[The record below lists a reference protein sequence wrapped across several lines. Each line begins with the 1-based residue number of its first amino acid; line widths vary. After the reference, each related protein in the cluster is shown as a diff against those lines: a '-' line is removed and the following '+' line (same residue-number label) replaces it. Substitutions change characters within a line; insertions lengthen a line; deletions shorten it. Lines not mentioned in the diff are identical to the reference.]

1 MGKRTVLIVDDDKII
16 REQLEKEMARNFF
29 ITFTATDGRS
39 ALEVFDRESV
49 DILLLDVRLPDM
61 DGLDVLG
68 QVKAKKPECEVI
80 VMTGFGSHDIA
91 IKALRYGAIDY
102 LEKPIQS
109 EVLTA
114 AIGRA
119 SEKLSER
126 EELSYKN
133 SLLLIDDDQLTL
145 KLLTRALEREGYT
158 VYSADNGKDGLKI
171 IESNKIDVLIVDIQM
186 EGMNGIEVLEQAKKM
201 YMDIEGIMV
210 TGHRDQAL
218 AVKALRA
225 GALDYIAKPVHME
238 ELYLSIEKAINNINL
253 NRNRLYRNRE
263 LTITS
268 EIINKMNEELE
279 RKIEERTEK
288 LKATQGQLFQTSKL
302 ATLGEMAAGLAHE
315 LNQPLA
321 GISLTSKHLT
331 KLSERDRL
339 TKELVTSSLQDIDNS
354 VKRMSLIIQHIRTFA
369 RQDTMKFI
377 SVDVPETIDYAL
389 NLLGEQLRLREIEIV
404 REISGNLPAVHGEPY
419 QIEQVWI
426 NLITNARDALDDAE
440 KKWQAEG
447 KEYQKRLAIS
457 VILTELGDEKYVVV
471 TFHDNGVGM
480 TAAQQEKMF
489 EPFYTTKE
497 VGKGTGLGLSIIF
510 GIVESHKGRFEVE
523 SEEGKGTTMRAF
535 FPVESKP
542 L

>member
-1 MGKRTVLIVDDDKII
+1 MRRRTVLIVDDDRII
-16 REQLEKEMARNFF
+16 REQLEKELARNYFS
-29 ITFTATDGRS
+29 TFTAADGRS
-39 ALEVFDRESV
+39 ALGVFTRESI

-61 DGLDVLG
+61 DGLEVLEK
-68 QVKAKKPECEVI
+68 VKAEKPECEVI
-80 VMTGFGSHDIA
+80 VMTGFGSHDVA

-102 LEKPIQS
+102 IEKPIQS

-119 SEKLSER
+119 QEKLSER
-126 EELSYKN
+126 EDLTYKN
-133 SLLLIDDDQLTL
+133 FLLIIDDDKTTL
-145 KLLTRALEREGYT
+145 KALTRALEKEGYI
-158 VYSADNGKDGLKI
+158 VYSAGNGKDGLKI

-186 EGMNGIEVLEQAKKM
+186 EGLNGIEVLEQAKKM
-201 YMDIEGIMV
+201 YMDIEGIMI
-210 TGHRDQAL
+210 TGHRDQEL
-218 AVKALRA
+218 AIQALRA
-225 GALDYIAKPVHME
+225 GALDYIVKPVHME
-238 ELYLSIEKAINNINL
+238 ELYLSIQKAIERINL

-263 LTITS
+263 LKITS

-279 RKIEERTEK
+279 RRIEERTEK

-339 TKELVTSSLQDIDNS
+339 TKETLAVSLQDIDDS

-369 RQDTMKFI
+369 RQDTLKFI
-377 SVDVPETIDYAL
+377 SVDIPETIDYAL
-389 NLLGEQLRLREIEIV
+389 NLLGEQLRLHEIEV
-404 REISGNLPAVHGEPY
+404 VKEISGNLPCIHGEPY

-440 KKWQAEG
+440 QKWRAEEKG
-447 KEYQKRLAIS
+447 YKKRLEIGVTLAES
-457 VILTELGDEKYVVV
+457 DDEKAIVVS
-471 TFHDNGVGM
+471 FHDNGVGM
-480 TAAQQEKMF
+480 SPAQQEKMF

-510 GIVESHKGRFEVE
+510 GIVESHKGRLKVE
-523 SEEGKGTTMRAF
+523 SEEGQGTTMMAI
-535 FPVESKP
+535 FPVESQP